1 MRTPE
6 PETSHASQDA
16 DAALIGGVAAPDVHV
31 MSWNIRRKTGPVH
44 PRVVDHWKRRAP
56 RVRALLQA
64 ERPALLGVQ
73 EALGEQSAFVREC
86 LGGSCRFIGHGRGS
100 RGEGEASP
108 IFYDADRFELL
119 DWEQSALSETP
130 QRPGSR
136 SWGNLIPRV
145 LVSAQFRDLQTSARF
160 LMLNTHLDHLSSKS
174 RMRSA
179 QRMRELAAESSVPVV
194 LTGDFNASGTS
205 DSLAELLR
213 EDALADSWAAS
224 PRHSTPAWGT
234 YANYREPRPDRARID
249 WILTSPSIEIER
261 TAINAHRHLGGWASD
276 HLPVQAVI
284 RFPEKGSP
292 A

>member
-6 PETSHASQDA
+6 PDTSHASQDA
-16 DAALIGGVAAPDVHV
+16 ALIGAVAAPDVHV
-31 MSWNIRRKTGPVH
+31 MSWNIRRKTGPPH
-44 PRVVDHWKRRAP
+44 PRLVDHWTRRAP

-73 EALGEQSAFVREC
+73 EALGEQATFLHEC
-86 LGGSCRFIGHGRGS
+86 LGGSYRFIGHGRGAS
-100 RGEGEASP
+100 GQGEASP

-130 QRPGSR
+130 QQPGSR

-145 LVSAQFRDLQTSARF
+145 LVTAQFRDLQTSARF
-160 LMLNTHLDHLSSKS
+160 LMLNTHLDHLSAKS
-174 RMRSA
+174 RLRSA
-179 QRMRELAAESSVPVV
+179 QRMRELAAKSSVPVL

-213 EDALADSWAAS
+213 GDALADSWRSS
-224 PRHSTPAWGT
+224 PRHVTPKWGT

-249 WILTSPSIEIER
+249 WILTSPRIEILR